1 MVKLGIISDIHSNKV
16 ALEAVLEDMPNV
28 DYLICIGDIVG
39 YGPRPAECVEIVRE
53 NCDVVIQGNHDRDIQ
68 NPEVY
73 EANHMAYQGLL
84 HSASKLSEEQS
95 EWLSSLPAQNDVSA
109 NFRAIHSHPEDL
121 DAYVKP
127 ADFPDMLKYT
137 DTYSGLILGH
147 THIQHAEM
155 VGNCIVLNA
164 GSVGQPRDDNCNSAY
179 GVIDVQSNT
188 VDLRRVEYDVEAVIE
203 DIDNQGLPIESGWRL
218 RDGW

>member
-1 MVKLGIISDIHSNKV
+1 MVKIGIISDIHSNKV
-16 ALEAVLEDMPNV
+16 ALEAVLDDMPDI
-28 DYLICIGDIVG
+28 DYLVCIGDIVG

-53 NCDVVIQGNHDRDIQ
+53 ECDVIIQGNHDRDIH

-84 HSASKLSEEQS
+84 HSASELSDEQS
-95 EWLSSLPAQNDVSA
+95 EWLSSLPAQKDAPA
-109 NFRAIHSHPEDL
+109 NFRAIHSHPAVTDM
-121 DAYVKP
+121 YVKP
-127 ADFPDMLKYT
+127 DDFPEMYKYT
-137 DTYSGLILGH
+137 ETYSGLILGH

-155 VGNCIVLNA
+155 VGKCIVINA
-164 GSVGQPRDDNCNSAY
+164 GSVGQPRDSDPSSAY
-179 GVIDVQSNT
+179 GVVDVQENT

-203 DIDNQGLPIESGWRL
+203 DIDDIGLPIESGWRL